1 MSQIISLSGSI
12 TLLIEICRAPWT
24 EYQPVEILLFIKTN
38 RATEHKGTST
48 FRNRFETAIPASGF
62 SRHEIYCVVR
72 PYLLVYTTKRLPRN
86 KPKVLLP

>member
-48 FRNRFETAIPASGF
+48 FRNRF
-62 SRHEIYCVVR
+62 
-72 PYLLVYTTKRLPRN
+72 
-86 KPKVLLP
+86 